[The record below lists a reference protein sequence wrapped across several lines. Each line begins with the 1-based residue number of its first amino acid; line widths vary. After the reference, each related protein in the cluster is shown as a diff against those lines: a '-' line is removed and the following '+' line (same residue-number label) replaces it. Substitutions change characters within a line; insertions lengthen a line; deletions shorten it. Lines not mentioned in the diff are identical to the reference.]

1 MPWSDVLIPAIIFTA
16 IVAIVKIA
24 ADAGTRNRL
33 INKGIVDEKVKHLF
47 ATSAQLQRL
56 SSLKWG
62 LVLIG
67 IGLALLIGQLAEEYM
82 SDQST
87 FGLMFIF
94 AGIAFFIY
102 YGVARKHLN
111 GVDQQR

>member
-1 MPWSDVLIPAIIFTA
+1 MLSDVLIAAVVFTGLVAMIKVITDAI
-16 IVAIVKIA
+16 
-24 ADAGTRNRL
+24 TRNRL
-33 INKGIVDEKVKHLF
+33 ISKGIVDEKVKHLF
-47 ATSAQLQRL
+47 ATSTQLQRL

-67 IGLALLIGQLAEEYM
+67 IGLALLIGQLAEDYI

-111 GVDQQR
+111 GSSL